1 MAALAAQLRT
11 AARAGAADRPDPCL
25 RARLLLLDALLHSP
39 DGVML
44 YEYPIQ
50 TLEYCFGEL
59 QAAEEARQLTLP
71 APDPEPAMADTVR
84 FLLSSAPSGAAFA
97 QAAVLGLSL
106 AAPACESGARGMH
119 AVRAR
124 HVEVAALVA
133 AALACLPHA
142 GGSSSGRVSRAGVDA
157 ALEAALQGMD
167 SSRLEWLAAH
177 MQVGRACLLL
187 PAHETWRQPG
197 PAVHASHSTSACT
210 PAARDPN
217 PPSLPPRRRT
227 TPQYRSASVSWSK
240 AAWGTTAKR
249 QQYQEMLKQCR
260 QGLRAWAGSRSA
272 GHATTL
278 AGLHSP
284 ARAPALPQRPQA
296 HAARPRLADAACSV
310 LLLLLQAHGGG
321 ASLKTSKGMPSLRK
335 FYLQTS
341 TAATGP
347 GTRN

>member
-1 MAALAAQLRT
+1 
-11 AARAGAADRPDPCL
+11 
-25 RARLLLLDALLHSP
+25 
-39 DGVML
+39 ML

-177 MQVGRACLLL
+177 MQ
-187 PAHETWRQPG
+187 
-197 PAVHASHSTSACT
+197 
-210 PAARDPN
+210 
-217 PPSLPPRRRT
+217 
-227 TPQYRSASVSWSK
+227 YRSASVSWSK